1 MANKMNLIDQQQL
14 QFSRV
19 LELSDLM
26 LVSAQDE
33 RWESVTELQLLRESL
48 LHDFFA
54 SDLEMDNQSIS
65 VGINHMLDTDKKL
78 ARLAEKERSLLQGQ
92 INKIKQGKNVVKAY
106 AG

>member
-1 MANKMNLIDQQQL
+1 MDQQQL

-33 RWESVTELQLLRESL
+33 RWESVTELQLLREGL

-78 ARLAEKERSLLQGQ
+78 ALLAEKERSLLQGQ